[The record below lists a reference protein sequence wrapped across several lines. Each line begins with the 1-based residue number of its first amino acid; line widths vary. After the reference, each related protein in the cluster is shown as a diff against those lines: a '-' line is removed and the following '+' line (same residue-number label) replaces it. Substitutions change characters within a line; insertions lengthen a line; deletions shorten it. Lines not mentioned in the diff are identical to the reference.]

1 MKESDFIILMCVI
14 VAVYGLL
21 SGIHEA
27 RKSLQNVKMQ
37 EEWSRDKNWSNVP
50 QSESE
55 LEMYH
60 SFIDRDG

>member
-55 LEMYH
+55 LEMYY

>member
-1 MKESDFIILMCVI
+1 MCVI

>member
-37 EEWSRDKNWSNVP
+37 EEWSRDKSSYENIP
-50 QSESE
+50 QSE
-55 LEMYH
+55 MYQT
-60 SFIDRDG
+60 FIDRDG